1 MRTSRAAWAAC
12 LGLLLLA
19 QQQLAAPAAEAAA
32 PPPLAAEAS
41 PLVCVVIRTYY
52 AHGTY
57 GNSALMN
64 LLHSLKK
71 QQHTR

>member
-1 MRTSRAAWAAC
+1 MELRATWAAW

-19 QQQLAAPAAEAAA
+19 QQALATPAAAA
-32 PPPLAAEAS
+32 PPPAGTAP